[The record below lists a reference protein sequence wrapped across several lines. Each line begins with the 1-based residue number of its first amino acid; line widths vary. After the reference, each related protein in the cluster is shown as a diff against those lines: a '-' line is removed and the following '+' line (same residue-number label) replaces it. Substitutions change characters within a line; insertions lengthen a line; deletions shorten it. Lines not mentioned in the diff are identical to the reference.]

1 MLKDLDLELN
11 AQGIHLAF
19 AELPTSVRDA
29 IVRFGLLETIDQGHL
44 YASVTEGVEAFLR
57 EGQDGEG
64 ATRPSTRSSDP

>member
-1 MLKDLDLELN
+1 MLTDLDLELN

-57 EGQDGEG
+57 EGQGGE
-64 ATRPSTRSSDP
+64 SS